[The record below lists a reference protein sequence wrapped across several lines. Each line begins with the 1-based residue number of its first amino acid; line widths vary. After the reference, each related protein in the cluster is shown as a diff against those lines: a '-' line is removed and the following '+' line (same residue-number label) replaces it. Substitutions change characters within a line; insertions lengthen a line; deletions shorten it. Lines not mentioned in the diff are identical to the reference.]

1 MKLTCLLIGILV
13 LALVLCTPAMAAG
26 NATPKAVVLDLSIN
40 NDVVHVVGSR
50 VVNNYPPDN
59 RATKKIVIRMLDAK
73 GTLLKEQGIEDPR
86 IVYLEEG
93 VALRDNVNFS
103 VIVAF
108 RNDLATISLI
118 NGTSGAE
125 MVSAD
130 VSGTVKGY
138 CTSHSND
145 PDCAAAPGDSNL
157 ALIAVIAVIV
167 VLLAGAGW
175 IFLKKKGTPEQKPPA
190 P

>member
-1 MKLTCLLIGILV
+1 MKQTCLLIGILV
-13 LALVLCTPAMAAG
+13 LALVLCPPAMAAG

-40 NDVVHVVGSR
+40 NDVVQVIGSR

-73 GTLLKEQGIEDPR
+73 GTLLKEQGIDDPR

-93 VALRDNVNFS
+93 VAMRDNVNFS

-108 RNDLATISLI
+108 RSDLATISLL
-118 NGTSGAE
+118 NGTTGAG

-145 PDCAAAPGDSNL
+145 PDCAAAPGGSDIT
-157 ALIAVIAVIV
+157 LIAAIVAIV

-175 IFLKKKGTPEQKPPA
+175 VLLKKKGTTEQKPPS

>member
-1 MKLTCLLIGILV
+1 MF
-13 LALVLCTPAMAAG
+13 ALVLCPPAMAAG

-93 VALRDNVNFS
+93 VTLRDNVNFS

-108 RNDLATISLI
+108 RSDLAIISLI

-145 PDCAAAPGDSNL
+145 QDCATAPGSSGL

-175 IFLKKKGTPEQKPPA
+175 FLLKKKGTTEQKPPS